1 MTTGRRRN
9 YWLLEQNF
17 HTKKFI
23 YKENLLVIEIKET
36 EILINKPVFLG
47 LSILELSNILMY
59 EFWYDYVKRKYG
71 KKVSLHAKKQIKS
84 MKTFKKMLKLNLIFQ
99 ITI

>member
-1 MTTGRRRN
+1 MTTEGRRN

-36 EILINKPVFLG
+36 EILMNKPVCLG
-47 LSILELSNILMY
+47 LAILALSNILMY

-71 KKVSLHAKKQIKS
+71 KKDPLHA
-84 MKTFKKMLKLNLIFQ
+84 
-99 ITI
+99 

>member
-9 YWLLEQNF
+9 YWLLEQSF

-71 KKVSLHAKKQIKS
+71 KKVS
-84 MKTFKKMLKLNLIFQ
+84 
-99 ITI
+99 